1 MSVRLL
7 LAGSIQLR
15 YRRETDFGRLAAELA
30 LAKAGHY
37 GVPRALSIDRSEPR
51 TLRIPIVLEGAA
63 TAGMTAAKAIAAQ
76 LEAIETALAAPSTLQ
91 LYDSEPDGVNVTLR
105 TLPSGGA
112 AIERPAMAANG
123 LCLATLEIVC
133 EPYAYSASQ
142 TLLSSATALPGA
154 IDLSAMQG
162 SYETPLEVSFALSN
176 MTQVILGLLEEPY
189 ADWADWLGDAN
200 ELTWDSG
207 VAAADGNAAGGQAR
221 KSSAGARMGAAIP
234 VTSFPR
240 GEYALWVRAR
250 MTSGTALL
258 WSSSIGSD
266 KAVSVAN
273 TAYRWHNLG
282 RLICPTRHTYG
293 AGTATTSL
301 FIDPEGSADA
311 WLDRYAFVRAAAGY
325 LAYDGDACDSIA
337 HDGQHAYVDGRTDY
351 ESIRGSGLYALR
363 GKLCA
368 LVETNGASGPSLSPT
383 VVVKATPRTN
393 LWR

>member
-30 LAKAGHY
+30 LAKGGHY

-63 TAGMTAAKAIAAQ
+63 TAGKTASKEIAEQ
-76 LEAIETALAAPSTLQ
+76 LEAIETALGAPSTLQ

-105 TLPSGGA
+105 TLPSSGA
-112 AIERPAMAANG
+112 AVERPAMVAGG
-123 LCLATLEIVC
+123 LCLATLEVVC
-133 EPYAYSASQ
+133 EPYAYSATQ
-142 TLLSSATALPGA
+142 TLLSAAAALPGT

-162 SYETPLEVSFALSN
+162 SYETPLEVSFALAN
-176 MTQVILGLLEEPY
+176 MTQVVLGLLEEPY
-189 ADWADWLGDAN
+189 ADWSGWLGDAN
-200 ELTWDSG
+200 DLSWDSG

-221 KSSAGARMGAAIP
+221 KTAAGERMGAAIP

-250 MTSGTALL
+250 MTSGSALL

-266 KAVSVAN
+266 KALTVVN
-273 TAYRWHNLG
+273 TAYRWHYLG

-301 FIDPEGSADA
+301 FIDPEGTADA
-311 WLDRYAFVRAAAGY
+311 WIDRYAFVRAAAGY
-325 LAYDGDACDSIA
+325 RAYDGPACDGFA
-337 HDGQHAYVDGRTDY
+337 DDGQHAYVDGRTDY
-351 ESIRGSGLYALR
+351 QHVRGSSLYARR
-363 GKLCA
+363 GKLCG